1 MRQAPGENST
11 PSPQPPPRP
20 PGPDPLGQ
28 TGHDFARAAAE
39 ARLMARPNAL
49 KAYRR
54 LHRTGESPGLDL
66 HLAPIAAVLRE
77 DGPEGEVIKFTQRV
91 PATRAVTAAGDA
103 LPQDLRTES
112 VLIPMLGRKGQ
123 RNYTLC
129 VSSQVG
135 CAMGCTFC
143 ETAQMGLIR
152 SLTPAEIVGQWFAA
166 AHIIGIA
173 PRNIVFM
180 GMGEPLDNFDNVT
193 AAIAVLKDHDGP
205 AVAISRITVS
215 TVGRLDGLARLRQLI
230 ARPGWHRMGL
240 AISVNAPTDAVRSAI
255 MPINRA
261 MPMDQLQKML
271 VEWPIYGGG
280 KVCLEYVLI
289 PGVNDAPEHAR
300 QLAEWVRPINERYRE
315 QTGGNSDRAIVNLIP
330 YNPRRASPWPAPA
343 EDDVD
348 RFLGWLLDLGLYA
361 KRRRTKGRDLMGA
374 CGQLGS
380 EAIRKRRAVEVGV
393 SLGTSGPAAP

>member
-1 MRQAPGENST
+1 MPDGPGENSMRAGV
-11 PSPQPPPRP
+11 PAR
-20 PGPDPLGQ
+20 PDPLGL
-28 TGHDFARAAAE
+28 TGQAFARAMQE
-39 ARLMARPNAL
+39 SGLMARSNAL
-49 KAYRR
+49 AAYRK
-54 LHRTGESPGLDL
+54 LHRSGEAHRLDPQV
-66 HLAPIAAVLRE
+66 APIAAVLRE

-91 PATRAVTAAGDA
+91 PATRAVTAAGEA

-135 CAMGCTFC
+135 CAMGCTSC

-166 AHIIGIA
+166 RHIIGIA

-193 AAIAVLKDHDGP
+193 AAIAILKDHDGP
-205 AVAISRITVS
+205 AVAISRITIS
-215 TVGRLDGLARLRQLI
+215 TVGRLDGLARLRELI

-240 AISVNAPTDAVRSAI
+240 AVSVNAPTDAVRSSI

-261 MPMDQLQKML
+261 MPMGELQQTL

-280 KVCLEYVLI
+280 KVCL
-289 PGVNDAPEHAR
+289 PSGSAPSTSGTA
-300 QLAEWVRPINERYRE
+300 
-315 QTGGNSDRAIVNLIP
+315 S
-330 YNPRRASPWPAPA
+330 RRAATATGPLSISSPTTRAGARPGPRPARRMSTASWAGCWTPGCTPSGAAPRAATSWAPA
-343 EDDVD
+343 ASWAA
-348 RFLGWLLDLGLYA
+348 RPSA
-361 KRRRTKGRDLMGA
+361 SA
-374 CGQLGS
+374 
-380 EAIRKRRAVEVGV
+380 
-393 SLGTSGPAAP
+393 GPLRSAPR

>member
-1 MRQAPGENST
+1 MPAGVPAR
-11 PSPQPPPRP
+11 
-20 PGPDPLGQ
+20 PDPLGL
-28 TGHDFARAAAE
+28 TGQAFARAMQE
-39 ARLMARPNAL
+39 SGLMPRANAL
-49 KAYRR
+49 AAYRM
-54 LHRTGESPGLDL
+54 LHRTGEAHRLDPQ
-66 HLAPIAAVLRE
+66 LAPIAAVLRE

-91 PATRAVTAAGDA
+91 PATRAVTAAGEA

-166 AHIIGIA
+166 RHIIGIA

-180 GMGEPLDNFDNVT
+180 GMGEPLDNFDHVT

-205 AVAISRITVS
+205 AVAISRITIS
-215 TVGRLDGLARLRQLI
+215 TVGRLDGLARLRDLI

-240 AISVNAPTDAVRSAI
+240 AVSVNAPADAVRSSI

-261 MPMDQLQKML
+261 MPMGELQRTL

-289 PGVNDAPEHAR
+289 PGVNDAEAHAR
-300 QLAEWVRPINERYRE
+300 ALAEWVRPINERYRE
-315 QTGGNSDRAIVNLIP
+315 QTGGHSDRAIVNLIP
-330 YNPRRASPWPAPA
+330 YNPRRGSPWPAPR

-348 RFLGWLLDLGLYA
+348 RFLGWLLDAGLYA

-380 EAIRKRRAVEVGV
+380 EAIRKRRAVEVGAA
-393 SLGTSGPAAP
+393 LGIRGPAGS